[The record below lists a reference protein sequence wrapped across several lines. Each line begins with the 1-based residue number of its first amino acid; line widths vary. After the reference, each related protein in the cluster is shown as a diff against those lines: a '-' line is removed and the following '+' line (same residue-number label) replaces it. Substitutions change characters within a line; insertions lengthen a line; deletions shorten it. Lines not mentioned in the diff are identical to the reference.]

1 MIAPPKTV
9 HWNDMFVFDHPC
21 QTFSVAP
28 SHGMRRLALY
38 SSLDHRCVPNRENHS
53 LPWSLTFPCECWHEG
68 WVHIGV
74 RLIALAQSLTVE
86 SCCGLTPAFWGARW
100 VRSPRNARFRC
111 GGFGKPPRLVSSDG
125 TTAKSNE
132 SKLPPLLC
140 LLHWAA
146 GGSVSWLRKSP
157 KSRTSYLW
165 APLADVVRY
174 RVSMYQYERH
184 E

>member
-1 MIAPPKTV
+1 
-9 HWNDMFVFDHPC
+9 MFVFDHPC

-86 SCCGLTPAFWGARW
+86 SCCSSLLPFGELDESEVQEMHGSGAEALGSRRGW
-100 VRSPRNARFRC
+100 FPR
-111 GGFGKPPRLVSSDG
+111 
-125 TTAKSNE
+125 TAQQ
-132 SKLPPLLC
+132 P
-140 LLHWAA
+140 
-146 GGSVSWLRKSP
+146 
-157 KSRTSYLW
+157 SRTSLNCHRCCACFIGLLEAPYLG
-165 APLADVVRY
+165 
-174 RVSMYQYERH
+174 
-184 E
+184 